1 MGLKILHLSDI
12 HFKNYKDLQYLDLDK
27 DIQREIEID
36 LGVLKQTYGQ
46 IDIILIGGDI
56 AFSGTEEEF
65 AIADAW
71 INLICTITGCKL
83 ENVLTVPGNHDVD
96 RSKINAAVKSIQSLF
111 KGLRGRGDIDRN
123 IADYMADAESAS
135 ILLSPL
141 QNYRT
146 FAQKYGS
153 VPETSNNLYWEKD
166 FILDHRILRIRGV
179 NSALISNK
187 HDDEH
192 TSKLVLGSHQSKIV
206 RNAGV
211 ITFVV
216 CHHPPQWLYD
226 GDEAKRDFNARAKV
240 HLFGHKH
247 SFGSDRVNDTLVLSA
262 GAMQPARNETEWEP
276 RYNLIDVS
284 IDEENAPKQL
294 CIKLYKRKWDKTDQC
309 FIAEFSRGGIIYEEH
324 NLPLSEHE
332 LLKINVVAD
341 EIKEKVNEEEVNES
355 ESKDFIMTQEVID
368 PRSPDPKRKLAF
380 MFLGLPYHV
389 KLNIAVKLSLIDDSD
404 RDLEEIRKAQKYFE
418 RATERDLLGKLWDE
432 VVQVLNS
439 PLPNPFKK

>member
-36 LGVLKQTYGQ
+36 LDQLRKSYGQ

-71 INLICTITGCKL
+71 INRICTITGCKL

-111 KGLRGRGDIDRN
+111 KGLRGRNNIDRN
-123 IADYMADAESAS
+123 IADYMADAESAA

-153 VPETSNNLYWEKD
+153 VPDSSNNLYWEKD
-166 FILDHRILRIRGV
+166 FNLDGRILRIRGV

-187 HDDEH
+187 NDDEY
-192 TSKLVLGSHQSKIV
+192 TSKLILGSHQSNIV
-206 RNAGV
+206 RDAGV

-226 GDEAKRDFNARAKV
+226 GDEVKRDFNAKAKV

-247 SFGSDRVNDTLVLSA
+247 SFGSDRVNNSLVLSA
-262 GAMQPARNETEWEP
+262 GAMQPSRSETDWEP
-276 RYNLIDVS
+276 RYNIIEVA
-284 IDEENAPKQL
+284 IDEESASRH
-294 CIKLYKRKWDKTDQC
+294 ISVKLFKRKWEKNDQS
-309 FIAEFSRGGIIYEEH
+309 FIAEYSRGGVIYEQH
-324 NLPLSEHE
+324 DLPLSDQEW
-332 LLKINVVAD
+332 LKVVVSED
-341 EIKEKVNEEEVNES
+341 EIKVKAKEEEVNES
-355 ESKDFIMTQEVID
+355 ESKDFTMTQEVID
-368 PRSPDPKRKLAF
+368 PRAPDPKRKLAF

-389 KLNIAVKLSLIDDSD
+389 KLNIAVKLSLIEDSD
-404 RDLEEIRKAQKYFE
+404 RDLEEIRKAQNYFK
-418 RATERDLLGKLWDE
+418 RATERNLLGELWDE
-432 VVQVLNS
+432 VVLILNS
-439 PLPNPFKK
+439 PLPNPFK